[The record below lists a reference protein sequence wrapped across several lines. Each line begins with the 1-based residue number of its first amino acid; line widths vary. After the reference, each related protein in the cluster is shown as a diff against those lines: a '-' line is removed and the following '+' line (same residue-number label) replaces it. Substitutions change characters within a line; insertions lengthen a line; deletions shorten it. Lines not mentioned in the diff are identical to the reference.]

1 MQISRLIIS
10 INGAVDRL
18 EYAAARKYIEENFDI
33 VYENRHL
40 LNSNAR
46 EILKFVQQK
55 KVSGNQTLTKE
66 EMNAIAVVNTYAR
79 RFDIRGLKLYLKE
92 KEDLLTKEDTF
103 NNLNNDAKILLTSL
117 GMIPKKETKNEKV

>member
-55 KVSGNQTLTKE
+55 KVSGNKTLTKE

>member
-1 MQISRLIIS
+1 MIIS